1 MFDNK
6 AKQQLEGLL
15 SDLRNWGDSV
25 EARAESFHRLR
36 RLLQGD
42 IETELKRLFPR
53 KNQAENYIQRHRPL
67 SKLALDLGDLLNQ
80 SQALDAELDE
90 LLILFTHERELST
103 YGEDTCR
110 QWREELH
117 NLPTPCERETDVTRA
132 KQEAEQ
138 IGQAVKLHIEALRA
152 FQEADAV
159 IRRLGSDA
167 DTAALE
173 TELQRSRLA
182 MAAGRV
188 SLEGA
193 RQIKKLLP
201 DCQSLFILPPSRE
214 ALWQR
219 LQKRGQDNAET
230 IERRMRESI
239 SEMSHFSEYDYLI
252 INDDFDKAVNEMRS
266 IVVASR
272 LKTSSQSTYNKDLIA
287 NLLG

>member
-1 MFDNK
+1 M
-6 AKQQLEGLL
+6 
-15 SDLRNWGDSV
+15 S
-25 EARAESFHRLR
+25 
-36 RLLQGD
+36 QG
-42 IETELKRLFPR
+42 
-53 KNQAENYIQRHRPL
+53 
-67 SKLALDLGDLLNQ
+67 
-80 SQALDAELDE
+80 
-90 LLILFTHERELST
+90 ILFVISAPSGAGKTSLVKELRVQVDGFSVSISHT
-103 YGEDTCR
+103 TRTMRPGEIDGVDYFYINSDKF
-110 QWREELH
+110 EEM
-117 NLPTPCERETDVTRA
+117 
-132 KQEAEQ
+132 
-138 IGQAVKLHIEALRA
+138 I
-152 FQEADAV
+152 
-159 IRRLGSDA
+159 
-167 DTAALE
+167 
-173 TELQRSRLA
+173 
-182 MAAGRV
+182 AAGEF
-188 SLEGA
+188 LEYAKVFGNYYGTAQATVENALSAGKDVLLEIDWQGA